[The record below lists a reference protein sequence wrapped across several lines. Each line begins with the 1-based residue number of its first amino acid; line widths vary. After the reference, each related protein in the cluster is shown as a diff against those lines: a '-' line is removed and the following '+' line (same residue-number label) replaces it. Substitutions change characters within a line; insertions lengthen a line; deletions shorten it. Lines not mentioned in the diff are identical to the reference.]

1 LSFISGS
8 PIRASLVYI
17 VPSSTTKD
25 TYRDA
30 VSKCIKQNRTA
41 WRSWKQMLST
51 QNTFNVT
58 VTVEGTSQE
67 DIPDTCTISL

>member
-1 LSFISGS
+1 
-8 PIRASLVYI
+8 
-17 VPSSTTKD
+17 
-25 TYRDA
+25 
-30 VSKCIKQNRTA
+30 
-41 WRSWKQMLST
+41 MLST